1 QAAAAPAHLF
11 VNAITDRM
19 DDFYGGDESSEVAEA
34 ASLLI
39 EQSVPIVPSVPK
51 SQFKMSRLNQDNVRG
66 LWKEFKEGLDNGL
79 SIESLEKA
87 YQDK

>member
-1 QAAAAPAHLF
+1 AAF

-19 DDFYGGDESSEVAEA
+19 DDFYGGDEESAEVAEA

-39 EQSVPIVPSVPK
+39 QSVPIVTSAPT

-66 LWKEFKEGLDNGL
+66 LWKEFTEGLDNGP
-79 SIESLEKA
+79 
-87 YQDK
+87 